1 MLDANPQDRVVVRR
15 QGPTPAP
22 SAPPT
27 PEQWRLAP
35 SPPAPPGSEEQIHA
49 LAMQRGELREQ
60 IESLTDRREEVADQ
74 LHGAEQAARPG
85 LLARLNALDGRIA
98 DLEAQLLQTDDAI
111 AAGISAG
118 FVVPPID
125 QTGSLFEQP
134 EAPRFSEE
142 SINIMVGEALAFF
155 LLAIAMYRLGMR
167 RARAK
172 LAGAGAPSATRMDQL
187 QNSVDAIA
195 VEVERISEGQR
206 YVTKV
211 LNEGS
216 APAVPVSAGH
226 EEGVPVRRKAT

>member
-1 MLDANPQDRVVVRR
+1 MLDANPQARATVR
-15 QGPTPAP
+15 QQAPQPPQPPQPSVLTPH
-22 SAPPT
+22 
-27 PEQWRLAP
+27 
-35 SPPAPPGSEEQIHA
+35 PAPPGSEEQIHA

-85 LLARLNALDGRIA
+85 LLARLNALDARIA

-118 FVVPPID
+118 FVVPPIGE
-125 QTGSLFEQP
+125 TEGSLFEQP
-134 EAPRFSEE
+134 EPPRFSEE
-142 SINIMVGEALAFF
+142 SINIMVGEALAFV

-172 LAGAGAPSATRMDQL
+172 FAGAGAPNATRMDQL
-187 QNSVDAIA
+187 QNAVDAIA

-211 LNEGS
+211 LNEGA